1 MNECRLTCYQCYV
14 VNECRL
20 PCHHWCVFN
29 KCRLPCH
36 HRNVI
41 KRMLITLPSLIC
53 CDWDANCHAI
63 IERLWN
69 ECRVACCHICL
80 FFELNSDCSAFIDI
94 CFFLNAAFPAFI
106 IMSWTNADCP
116 AFIDMLWMNVDCPA
130 IIKILWTSED
140 YPAIIDMKECRLP
153 CNYLDKM
160 SKCGL
165 PCRHR
170 YAMNKCELPCHRIFL
185 PSLIFKMQITL
196 RSWYTIVKEIQI
208 TQPSLMYC
216 KWMRIPCHH
225 WYVVK
230 WMRII
235 LPS

>member
-1 MNECRLTCYQCYV
+1 MLWLRCQ
-14 VNECRL
+14 L
-20 PCHHWCVFN
+20 PCHHWKVM
-29 KCRLPCH
+29 
-36 HRNVI
+36 
-41 KRMLITLPSLIC
+41 KRMQSGLLSYMSIF
-53 CDWDANCHAI
+53 W
-63 IERLWN
+63 IEFW
-69 ECRVACCHICL
+69 L
-80 FFELNSDCSAFIDI
+80 FCFHRYL
-94 CFFLNAAFPAFI
+94 FFLNAAFPAFI

-116 AFIDMLWMNVDCPA
+116 AFIDMLWMNADYPTINDVLWANVDCPA

-170 YAMNKCELPCHRIFL
+170 YAMNKCELPCTRIFL

-235 LPS
+235 PS